1 MLWTL
6 DIASQTG
13 IAKGAVGDRPSL
25 STFVATRP
33 GDNGPEPAFG
43 RMTAWLAG
51 NLAVAARY
59 GDLPIAVWTE
69 LPIRPGAMQGRTNSK
84 TIRLL
89 TGLWACVTG
98 VVLARGIPCHTVDVA
113 TVRAAVLGDGRM
125 NGEMAKRRAFRLCRA
140 AGLDPQND
148 DESDA
153 WAMWQFAS
161 TLYRERK
168 IANVPDHH
176 ADVCPRGGQV

>member
-1 MLWTL
+1 MIWTA

-13 IAKGAVGDRPSL
+13 IAKGAIGARPSL

-51 NLAVAARY
+51 SLAVAARY
-59 GDLPIAVWTE
+59 GELPIAVWTE

-113 TVRAAVLGDGRM
+113 TVRAAVLGDGRI
-125 NGEMAKRRAFRLCRA
+125 GGAEAKRRAFRLCRA

-153 WAMWQFAS
+153 YAVWLFAS
-161 TLYRERK
+161 TLYRAQEPGRCSGAGVK
-168 IANVPDHH
+168 V
-176 ADVCPRGGQV
+176 R

>member
-13 IAKGAVGDRPSL
+13 IAKGAIGNRPTL
-25 STFVATRP
+25 SIFVATRP
-33 GDNGPEPAFG
+33 VDNGPEPAFG
-43 RMTAWLAG
+43 RMTAWLAAE
-51 NLAVAARY
+51 LREAAAANA
-59 GDLPIAVWTE
+59 LPIAVWTE

-98 VVLARGIPCHTVDVA
+98 VVRARGIPCHTVDVA
-113 TVRAAVLGDGRM
+113 TVRAAVLGDGRI
-125 NGEMAKRRAFRLCRA
+125 GGAEAKRRAFRLCRA
-140 AGLDPQND
+140 SGLDPQND
-148 DESDA
+148 DESDS
-153 WAMWQFAS
+153 WLMWQFAS

-168 IANVPDHH
+168 IANVSDHH
-176 ADVCPRGGQV
+176 ADVCARGP